1 MTKYSGHF
9 RNTQWDPFLLV
20 SQIVAMQSV
29 YYVSFGLWLSIIGL
43 FTGYTRSLDL
53 MFKYQDVNIRD
64 YYGVSVIV
72 AITLNAITGSFI
84 LWTLIQRTKLCLD
97 FTCTLHVF
105 HVFFCIYY
113 NNALPTS
120 ILWWIVYIFSCTV
133 MCILGEILCMRTELK
148 AIPLNMTPKV
158 HL

>member
-9 RNTQWDPFLLV
+9 RNTQWDPFLLI
-20 SQIVAMQSV
+20 SQIIAVQCL

-43 FTGYTRSLDL
+43 FTGDTRSLDP
-53 MFKYQDVNIRD
+53 MFKYQDLNIRD

-72 AITLNAITGSFI
+72 AIIFNAITGSFI
-84 LWTLIQRTKLCLD
+84 LWTLTQRTKLCLD
-97 FTCTLHVF
+97 FSCTLHF
-105 HVFFCIYY
+105 IHILFCTYY
-113 NNALPTS
+113 NNAFPGS
-120 ILWWIVYIFSCTV
+120 ILWWIVYIFSCTI

>member
-1 MTKYSGHF
+1 MLIFIIINEFNRKVCLFDSVF
-9 RNTQWDPFLLV
+9 R
-20 SQIVAMQSV
+20 
-29 YYVSFGLWLSIIGL
+29 
-43 FTGYTRSLDL
+43 
-53 MFKYQDVNIRD
+53 
-64 YYGVSVIV
+64 
-72 AITLNAITGSFI
+72 SFI